1 MSVARYRPDHDVTFD
16 LAHGLVHLEG
26 APARVLV
33 PADALSALC
42 AAAGDEA
49 AGAMGRAMGRAM
61 GLRVAA
67 RLAPLAQ
74 ADEGPQAGGGARAA
88 SVETM
93 VDHLGA
99 ELSLAGL
106 GSLGIERWGHALVIV
121 VDHSPL
127 GTSGD
132 GVLEAIVGEAV
143 GVATGRHVRAV
154 LLARDG
160 ARARLLMTN
169 GAVAERVRGWLR
181 GGVSWG
187 EALARLH
194 AAPAPSGPQAP

>member
-33 PADALSALC
+33 PAGALSALC

-49 AGAMGRAMGRAM
+49 AGAFGRVMGRAM

-67 RLAPLAQ
+67 RLAPLAG
-74 ADEGPQAGGGARAA
+74 ADEGPQGGARAA

-127 GTSGD
+127 EASGD
-132 GVLEAIVGEAV
+132 GVLEVIVGEAV
-143 GVATGRHVRAV
+143 AVATGRHVRAV

-169 GAVAERVRGWLR
+169 GAVADRVRGWLR

-194 AAPAPSGPQAP
+194 AAVAPSGPQAP

>member
-1 MSVARYRPDHDVTFD
+1 MAVARYRPDHDITFD

-33 PADALSALC
+33 PGDALSALC
-42 AAAGDEA
+42 AAAGEEA
-49 AGAMGRAMGRAM
+49 AGAFGQAMGRAM

-67 RLAPLAQ
+67 RLATLA
-74 ADEGPQAGGGARAA
+74 APDEAHTEEAGARAA

-99 ELSLAGL
+99 EISLAGL
-106 GSLGIERWGHALVIV
+106 GSLGIERWGHAMVIV

-127 GTSGD
+127 GAGGD
-132 GVLEAIVGEAV
+132 GLLEAVVGAAV
-143 GVATGRHVRAV
+143 GAATGRPVRAV
-154 LLARDG
+154 LLVRDG
-160 ARARLLMTN
+160 TRARLLMTN

-194 AAPAPSGPQAP
+194 AAPVPSGPQAP